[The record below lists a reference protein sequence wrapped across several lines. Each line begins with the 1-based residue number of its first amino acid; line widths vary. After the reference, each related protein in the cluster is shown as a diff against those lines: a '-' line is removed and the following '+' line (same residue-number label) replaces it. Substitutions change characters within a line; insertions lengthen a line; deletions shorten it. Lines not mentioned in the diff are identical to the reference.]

1 MKLTLEEKLENVKL
15 HIEDGVPLCEIQR
28 TRGQNVSSLKYFV
41 ALYRKWGEK
50 AFIKSRTKA
59 IFTRNKIESNQRAF

>member
-15 HIEDGVPLCEIQR
+15 HIEDGVPLYEIQR

-41 ALYRKWGEK
+41 AFLIR
-50 AFIKSRTKA
+50 ISRC
-59 IFTRNKIESNQRAF
+59 